1 MFEIAKLFMPI
12 VTRLFNRQTPKSIL
26 PLILGG
32 IFMYFGASEDLVKW
46 GMEQDLTPVGV
57 LIMSVLNLIVEHN
70 IIITIIA
77 VILFSISGF
86 YLWARDHRQY
96 EIKELEHELKKLEL
110 KNKIKQYKELN

>member
-32 IFMYFGASEDLVKW
+32 ILMYFGASEDLVKW
-46 GMEQDLTPVGV
+46 GMEQNLTPVGI
-57 LIMSVLNLIVEHN
+57 LLMSALKLIVDHK
-70 IIITIIA
+70 IITSIITL
-77 VILFSISGF
+77 ILFSISGF

-96 EIKELEHELKKLEL
+96 EINVLEHELKKLEL